1 MKTWFFGVVFG
12 ISGVVLTADVWAGD
26 PCGTGCPHGGGIA
39 RGDHSC
45 LHQTLMGA
53 LAQRRAQ
60 STSWHD
66 YYYDPAW
73 GMPVAVVVPPRAKA
87 QTQWGWGVGNTRV
100 TGIPHQYQP
109 GYPAPGFYNRG
120 MFQPT
125 PPWPS
130 DSTQFGY
137 YYIRGPW

>member
-1 MKTWFFGVVFG
+1 MKRWILMAAAGAWMLALAG
-12 ISGVVLTADVWAGD
+12 EVWAGD
-26 PCGTGCPHGGGIA
+26 HRLAGCPSGGCIG

-45 LHQTLMGA
+45 FHQTMMGA

-60 STSWHD
+60 SSSWHD

-87 QTQWGWGVGNTRV
+87 QTAWGWGVGNTRV
-100 TGIPHQYQP
+100 TGIPHQFQP
-109 GYPAPGFYNRG
+109 GYPAQGFYYRNLY
-120 MFQPT
+120 QPT

-130 DSTQFGY
+130 DTTQFGY

>member
-1 MKTWFFGVVFG
+1 MKRWIVGVIG
-12 ISGVVLTADVWAGD
+12 IGLLALASDLWAGD
-26 PCGTGCPHGGGIA
+26 TCRSGCPTGGGIV
-39 RGDHSC
+39 RGDHSRF
-45 LHQTLMGA
+45 HQTPMGA

-60 STSWHD
+60 NTFWHD

-87 QTQWGWGVGNTRV
+87 QTNWGWGVGNTRV
-100 TGIPHQYQP
+100 TGIPHQFQP
-109 GYPAPGFYNRG
+109 GYPAEGLYDRSLFR
-120 MFQPT
+120 PT

-130 DSTQFGY
+130 DTTQFGY

>member
-1 MKTWFFGVVFG
+1 MKRWILGAAEITIFAL
-12 ISGVVLTADVWAGD
+12 STYVWAGD
-26 PCGTGCPHGGGIA
+26 PCPPGSPNPRGIV
-39 RGDHSC
+39 RGDHGR

-53 LAQRRAQ
+53 WAQRRAQ
-60 STSWHD
+60 TISWHD

-100 TGIPHQYQP
+100 IGIPHQFQP
-109 GYPAPGFYNRG
+109 GYPAPGIFDRSL
-120 MFQPT
+120 FQPT
-125 PPWPS
+125 PPWPN
-130 DSTQFGY
+130 DTTQFGY